1 MFFMFFSYLK
11 LKGEL
16 TKAYESYA
24 GGNSYCYLLY
34 LALAGSNEP
43 LRVPPSTSSG
53 WYRSSVSG
61 GPSFTIVLVF

>member
-16 TKAYESYA
+16 TKAYESYT

-53 WYRSSVSG
+53 
-61 GPSFTIVLVF
+61 